1 MNSTWKDIAVFLDAT
16 EQGQTLGHHAAALAQ
31 RHKSH
36 LVGVYGALAKRFQP
50 DESFARGAAVA
61 DVMERHR
68 NADEG
73 SVLTAGRAFADLSD
87 QFDITSEFRVVWHD
101 ASDED
106 AALRSLHCDLIV
118 AGHPKP
124 HDLPE
129 RWTAERLLLASGAPV
144 LMVPDTWNRETIG
157 RTIAIAWNGSRA
169 ARRAVN
175 DAMPLLTIAERVVVL
190 VVDGDRND
198 SEPGDD
204 HAGEILRHL
213 GRHEVTAELTQV
225 QSQGL
230 PVADVI
236 LKQCAAVGADVLV
249 VGAYSHPRATELLFG
264 GTTRSL
270 LAEATLPLLLSR

>member
-1 MNSTWKDIAVFLDAT
+1 MISTWKDIAVFLDAT
-16 EQGQTLGHHAAALAQ
+16 EQGQQVGLRAAALAQ
-31 RHKSH
+31 RQKSH
-36 LVGVYGALAKRFQP
+36 LVGVYGALGKRFRP
-50 DESFARGAAVA
+50 DETYARGAAAA

-68 NADEG
+68 NADED
-73 SVLTAGRAFADLSD
+73 LALKAARAFADLSG
-87 QFDITSEFRVVWHD
+87 QFEITSEFRVVWHD

-118 AGHPKP
+118 AGHPRP

-144 LMVPDTWNRETIG
+144 LMIPHAWNTDSIG
-157 RTIAIAWNGSRA
+157 RTVAIAWNGSRA

-175 DAMPLLTIAERVVVL
+175 DALPLLTVADRVVVI
-190 VVDGDRND
+190 VVDGERT
-198 SEPGDD
+198 EPEAGDD
-204 HAGEILRHL
+204 PAGEILRHL
-213 GRHEVTAELTQV
+213 GRHDVTAELAQIP
-225 QSQGL
+225 SQGA

-236 LKQCAAVGADVLV
+236 LTQCAVIGADALV

-270 LAEATLPLLLSR
+270 LAEATLPLFLSR